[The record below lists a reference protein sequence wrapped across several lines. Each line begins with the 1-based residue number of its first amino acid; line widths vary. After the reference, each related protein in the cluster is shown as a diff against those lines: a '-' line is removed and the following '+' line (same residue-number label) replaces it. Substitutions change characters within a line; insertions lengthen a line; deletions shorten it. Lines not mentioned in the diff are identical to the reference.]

1 MTDFGRARDRA
12 RAMVS
17 NADAEDAV
25 GALGRVGLVA
35 RGLVYLLIGWITLMI
50 ALARRSTEDDR
61 TGALELLAGKPFGF
75 IVLWFLIVGFACMAV
90 WMAVLAARPDQRG
103 ERGAGARVAAGFT
116 ALFYA
121 VAGYT
126 TARYAVTGH
135 ARSTNQVSTDY
146 TAVAMRRAGG
156 QILVAA
162 VGAGLVIGGAVMI
175 KHGIGRRFAKD
186 LDTGSMPAA
195 ARRPVVWLGAAG
207 QVSRAVIA
215 VAAGAFLIDAAVTYD
230 PAQARGVD
238 GTLRA
243 FASAPLGPLVLIL
256 IAAGLVSFGAYSL
269 CEARWRRQ

>member
-1 MTDFGRARDRA
+1 MDFGRDRA
-12 RAMVS
+12 RTAAAH
-17 NADAEDAV
+17 ADAEDAV

-50 ALARRSTEDDR
+50 ALARRSTEADR
-61 TGALELLAGKPFGF
+61 TGALELVAGKPFGF
-75 IVLWFLIVGFACMAV
+75 IVLWFLIVGFAGMAV
-90 WMAVLAARPDQRG
+90 WMAVLAIRPGRRG
-103 ERGAGARVAAGFT
+103 ERGIGSRLAAGAT
-116 ALFYA
+116 ALLYA

-146 TAVAMRRAGG
+146 TAVAMRHPGG
-156 QILVAA
+156 QVLVAA

-175 KHGIGRRFAKD
+175 KRGIGRQFAKD
-186 LDTGSMPAA
+186 LRTGSMSAA
-195 ARRPVVWLGAAG
+195 ARRAIVWLGAAG
-207 QVSRAVIA
+207 QVARAVIA

-230 PAQARGVD
+230 PARARGVD

-243 FASAPLGPLVLIL
+243 FASAPLGPLVLIV
-256 IAAGLVSFGAYSL
+256 IAAGLVAFGAYSM